1 MVPKHKKTKLSMC
14 KFFYSLYLL
23 STKYYRKK
31 TSLIPLNDFER
42 AKKEAGNEYSLI
54 KSSLIFA

>member
-14 KFFYSLYLL
+14 KFFLFSLSPQYKVLQ
-23 STKYYRKK
+23 KK
-31 TSLIPLNDFER
+31 TSLIPLNDSER